1 MVVILLNTNNKNS
14 FFTLY
19 SQVKNKKIDLD
30 KLDSDTIHQLLLLA
44 EEEYKLRKVYNDKKI
59 DKLLYK
65 LQELKKSLNNI

>member
-1 MVVILLNTNNKNS
+1 MDATNRNN